1 MSAVMH
7 GAAVS
12 ASQTRSSALRAAA
25 AFVAATCASA
35 WGVGD
40 AARANEEPTRSWLIR
55 AERVHTAAGETLENG
70 FVWVRE
76 GKVAI
81 VATTNPAPA
90 GVETLEVGAITP
102 GLIDL
107 AVGYNLGTAALEQ
120 STETPAHLRV
130 QDALDLYDP
139 RWERELKS
147 GVTTVMAV
155 PPELA
160 VIGGRSVVLKTGGA
174 PELGA
179 RLLKADAMLCATIG
193 SLPSAGN
200 RPPFGQANDFYSRR
214 PTTRMAVEWEL
225 RKAFHD
231 AALALQHPDRATQIT
246 PVLQQVL
253 KGELPLRVQAWTTQ
267 DIRTAIFLKQEF
279 GLPRV
284 VIDAAA
290 EAWKDVPM
298 VVGSGAAVVLPPLS
312 FTGREGPENAFQA
325 WNTASLLHERGVI
338 VALSG
343 HGAEDASQRL
353 AAQAGLAMRGGLPF
367 DAALAAVTIHPARL
381 AGVAERVGSL
391 EAGKDADLVLWSGT
405 PFEASSRV
413 VGVLLDGVLVLD
425 PRSDTP

>member
-1 MSAVMH
+1 MSTRMRMTSAGTM
-7 GAAVS
+7 GAACVG
-12 ASQTRSSALRAAA
+12 AL
-25 AFVAATCASA
+25 C
-35 WGVGD
+35 VG
-40 AARANEEPTRSWLIR
+40 ALARAQEEPTRSWLIR
-55 AERVHTAAGETLENG
+55 AERVHTAAGEALENG
-70 FVWVRE
+70 FVWVRD

-90 GVETLEVGAITP
+90 GLETLEVGAVTP

-107 AVGYNLGTAALEQ
+107 AVGYNLGIEAVEQ

-147 GVTTVMAV
+147 GVTTVMAT

-160 VIGGRSVVLKTGGA
+160 VIGGRSVMLKTGGA

-179 RLLKADAMLCATIG
+179 RVLKADAMLCATIG

-225 RKAFHD
+225 RKSFHD
-231 AALALQHPDRATQIT
+231 AALALEHPERATPIT

-312 FTGREGPENAFQA
+312 FTGRQGPEDAFQS

-343 HGAEDASQRL
+343 HGAEDASERL
-353 AAQAGLAMRGGLPF
+353 AAQAGLAMRGGLSF
-367 DAALAAVTIHPARL
+367 EAALAAVTIHPARL
-381 AGVAERVGSL
+381 AGVADRVGSL

-405 PFEASSRV
+405 PFEPSSRV
-413 VGVLLDGVLVLD
+413 VGVVLDGALVLD
-425 PRSDTP
+425 PRPSKP